1 MSAGSSFA
9 LPAPSTRESTSLP
22 MDIDFAEVFERTAP
36 FVWRAL
42 RRLGVREADVP
53 DVCQEV
59 FVVVHRRLADF
70 DGSSALRTWI
80 YGICLR
86 TASQYRRRAPQLR
99 EVPDVDAHEQAVLPE
114 QEDSLERRRARDR
127 LDMALQRLD
136 DDKRAVFVLYELE
149 ELPMKEVAAALGCP
163 LQTAYSRL
171 HGARREVEEAF
182 RVLSKPRQAR

>member
-1 MSAGSSFA
+1 MNAGSSFA
-9 LPAPSTRESTSLP
+9 LEAPAHESTRVP
-22 MDIDFAEVFERTAP
+22 MEASFPEVFQRTAP

-59 FVVVHRRLADF
+59 FVVVHRRLPDF

-99 EVPDVDAHEQAVLPE
+99 EVPEDDAREQTVLPD
-114 QEDSLERRRARDR
+114 QEDILERRRARDR
-127 LDMALQRLD
+127 LDVALGKLS

-149 ELPMKEVAAALGCP
+149 ELPMKEVAAVLGCP

-182 RVLSKPRQAR
+182 RALSKPRQQR

>member
-1 MSAGSSFA
+1 MSAGSTLA
-9 LPAPSTRESTSLP
+9 MDAPARESKRAAV
-22 MDIDFAEVFERTAP
+22 DVGFDGVFERTAP

-59 FVVVHRRLADF
+59 FVVVHRRLGDF

-99 EVPDVDAHEQAVLPE
+99 EVPETDAREQSVMPE
-114 QEDSLERRRARDR
+114 QEESLERRRARDR
-127 LDMALQRLD
+127 LDLALQKLD
-136 DDKRAVFVLYELE
+136 EDKRAVFVLYELE

-182 RVLSKPRQAR
+182 RALSKPGMKR

>member
-9 LPAPSTRESTSLP
+9 LQAPAGESLRSP
-22 MDIDFAEVFERTAP
+22 MDTSFPDVFERTAP

-59 FVVVHRRLADF
+59 FVVVHRRLSDF

-99 EVPDVDAHEQAVLPE
+99 EVSEDDAREQSVLPD
-114 QEDSLERRRARDR
+114 QEDALERRRARDR
-127 LDMALQRLD
+127 LDAALQQLD

-149 ELPMKEVAAALGCP
+149 ELPMKEVAAVLGCP

-182 RVLSKPRQAR
+182 RALSKPRQKR

>member
-1 MSAGSSFA
+1 MTAGSSFA
-9 LPAPSTRESTSLP
+9 IQAPAGASARPAMAASFP
-22 MDIDFAEVFERTAP
+22 EVFERTAP

-53 DVCQEV
+53 DICQEV
-59 FVVVHRRLADF
+59 FVVVHRRLPDF

-99 EVPDVDAHEQAVLPE
+99 EVPEADAREQSVMPD
-114 QEDSLERRRARDR
+114 QEDVLERRRARDR
-127 LDMALQRLD
+127 LDLALEKLD

-182 RVLSKPRQAR
+182 RALAKARHQR

>member
-1 MSAGSSFA
+1 MNAGSSVAFHT
-9 LPAPSTRESTSLP
+9 PTSESMRSP
-22 MDIDFAEVFERTAP
+22 MDTSFPDVFERTAP

-59 FVVVHRRLADF
+59 FVVVHRRLGDF

-99 EVPDVDAHEQAVLPE
+99 EVSEEDAREQAVLPD
-114 QEDSLERRRARDR
+114 QEDVLERRRARDR
-127 LDMALQRLD
+127 LDAALLTLD
-136 DDKRAVFVLYELE
+136 EDKRAVFVLYELE
-149 ELPMKEVAAALGCP
+149 ELPMKEVAAVLGCP

-182 RVLSKPRQAR
+182 RALSKPRQKR

>member
-1 MSAGSSFA
+1 MTMGSSFA
-9 LPAPSTRESTSLP
+9 IHAPAGAAAPPSVDTSFP
-22 MDIDFAEVFERTAP
+22 EVFERTAP

-53 DVCQEV
+53 DICQEV
-59 FVVVHRRLADF
+59 FVVVHRRLPDF

-99 EVPDVDAHEQAVLPE
+99 EVPEADAREQSVMAD
-114 QEDSLERRRARDR
+114 QEDVLERRRARDR
-127 LDMALQRLD
+127 LDLALEKLD

-182 RVLSKPRQAR
+182 RALAKGRHQR

>member
-9 LPAPSTRESTSLP
+9 LPAPSSREGTSLP
-22 MDIDFAEVFERTAP
+22 MDLDFSDVFERTAP

-99 EVPDVDAHEQAVLPE
+99 EVPEADAHEQAVLPE

-127 LDMALQRLD
+127 LDVALQRLD

-182 RVLSKPRQAR
+182 RALSKPRQTR